1 MGEETTGYDPLADGV
16 DDDTTSQR
24 PVIAMSDLPDLRTTF
39 DPDAPLTDSGNLS
52 RDEFT
57 TVYDIIDKLESALDE
72 AKPIL
77 FSPGTVRV
85 DRDEF
90 TEQLD
95 QLKRMMPVQLERA
108 SALMRESERRLESAQ
123 TQANV
128 IVSSAQSRA
137 SPTLYVRPTNRRSLR
152 RSENVTEIARQKAR
166 AISTRLRL
174 GRPSHAGSRQVL
186 HHGDG
191 NAATAARQAWQRRAG
206 GIERTV

>member
-95 QLKRMMPVQLERA
+95 QLKRMMPVQL
-108 SALMRESERRLESAQ
+108 
-123 TQANV
+123 
-128 IVSSAQSRA
+128 
-137 SPTLYVRPTNRRSLR
+137 
-152 RSENVTEIARQKAR
+152 
-166 AISTRLRL
+166 
-174 GRPSHAGSRQVL
+174 
-186 HHGDG
+186 
-191 NAATAARQAWQRRAG
+191 
-206 GIERTV
+206 

>member
-16 DDDTTSQR
+16 YDDTTSQR

-39 DPDAPLTDSGNLS
+39 DPDEPLTDSGNLS

-95 QLKRMMPVQLERA
+95 QLKRMMPVQDR
-108 SALMRESERRLESAQ
+108 
-123 TQANV
+123 
-128 IVSSAQSRA
+128 
-137 SPTLYVRPTNRRSLR
+137 
-152 RSENVTEIARQKAR
+152 K
-166 AISTRLRL
+166 STRLNSSHNLRS
-174 GRPSHAGSRQVL
+174 RMPSSA
-186 HHGDG
+186 
-191 NAATAARQAWQRRAG
+191 
-206 GIERTV
+206 